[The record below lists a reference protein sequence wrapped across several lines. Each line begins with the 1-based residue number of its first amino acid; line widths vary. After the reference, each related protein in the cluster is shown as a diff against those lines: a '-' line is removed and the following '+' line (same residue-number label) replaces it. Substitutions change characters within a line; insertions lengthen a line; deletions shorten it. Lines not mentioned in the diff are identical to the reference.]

1 MAFTKNMQD
10 ALNTQI
16 CSEFSS
22 AYTYLAMSAHCSA
35 QSLDGFAS
43 WLRTQA
49 QEEAGHAIKIY
60 DYVEDRGGRVA
71 LQAIGQ
77 PQAEWKTA
85 LDLFQHVLKHERHV
99 TGEID
104 ALYALAIAEKDYAS
118 QAFLQWFVT
127 EQIEEEKTATHV
139 VETLKLVG
147 EHREALIM
155 LDRELGTRGAAD

>member
-1 MAFTKNMQD
+1 MAFTKTMQA

-35 QSLDGFAS
+35 QSLDGFAG

-71 LQAIGQ
+71 LQAIDR
-77 PQAEWKTA
+77 PRAEWKSM
-85 LDLFQHVLKHERHV
+85 LDLFQHVLEHERHV

-104 ALYALAIAEKDYAS
+104 ALYALAVQEKDYAS

-127 EQIEEEKTATHV
+127 EQIEEEKTATQV
-139 VETLKLVG
+139 VETLRLVG
-147 EHREALIM
+147 DHRETLITV
-155 LDRELGTRGAAD
+155 DRELGQRGAE